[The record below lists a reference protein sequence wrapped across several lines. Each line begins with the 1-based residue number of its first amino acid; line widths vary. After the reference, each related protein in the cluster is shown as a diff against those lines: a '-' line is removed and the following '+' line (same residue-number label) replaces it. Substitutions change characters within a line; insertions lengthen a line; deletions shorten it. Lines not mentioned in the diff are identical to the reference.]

1 MQKRRI
7 RITATVGLLLAVY
20 VMTSAFVCTSS
31 QQTKAAKFADA
42 YAQSLKSI
50 HDAVDSSFGRQKISI
65 DERQDAYRA
74 LLRANEAG
82 LHLNSAL
89 RGVANS
95 QGSIVAVQ
103 AALDEASAA
112 IDDGTAAIKNPDTKA
127 LVAALASSAKTILGQ
142 IAAAYKTGG
151 TQ

>member
-1 MQKRRI
+1 MKRRI
-7 RITATVGLLLAVY
+7 RVSATVGLLLAVY
-20 VMTSAFVCTSS
+20 VMTSAFTCTPS
-31 QQTKAAKFADA
+31 QQTQASKFADA

-50 HDAVDSSFGRQKISI
+50 HDAVDSALVSEKI
-65 DERQDAYRA
+65 DPAEQQGAYKA

-82 LHLNSAL
+82 LHLNSAI

-103 AALDEASAA
+103 AAIDEASKA

-127 LVAALASSAKTILGQ
+127 IVTALASSAKTILGQ